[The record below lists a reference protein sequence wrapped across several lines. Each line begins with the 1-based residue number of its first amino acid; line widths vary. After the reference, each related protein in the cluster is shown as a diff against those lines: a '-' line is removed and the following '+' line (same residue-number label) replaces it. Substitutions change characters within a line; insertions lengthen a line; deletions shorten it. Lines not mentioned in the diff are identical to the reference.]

1 MDDEVKVRFR
11 WVTLY
16 LETNDAGLVCRK
28 CGISR
33 PTLRQWARRYQSD
46 GMAGLQSKSKR
57 PKKTPEKKVTEQ
69 VKQWILELRKRR
81 LGSRRIQSELK
92 RLHDYSLSRKAIQ
105 TTLDHAQQP
114 PLVETRRPRKSVKRY
129 AREIPG
135 ERVQFDT
142 CEIADGLYQY
152 TAIDDCTRMKVVK
165 LYPQRSAANSLDFL
179 ESVIEEL
186 PFPIQRVQTDRGME
200 FFAHDFQ
207 QRLMDYA
214 IKFRPIK
221 PRSPH
226 LNGKVER
233 SQKTDW
239 EEFYSTGDLAAPDLN
254 EKLRQWQDYYNHERP
269 HGSLGNQTPWEKWWD
284 LTDKTP
290 LNEEVEAMYDPTK
303 ERFREQNYRA
313 DLELRRLKGCR

>member
-1 MDDEVKVRFR
+1 MEDEIKARLR

-33 PTLRQWARRYQSD
+33 PTLRQWARRYKSD

-69 VKQWILELRKRR
+69 VKQWILELRQRR
-81 LGSRRIQSELK
+81 LGSRRIQSELQ
-92 RLHDYSLSRKAIQ
+92 RLYDYSLSRRAIQ
-105 TTLDHAQQP
+105 TTLDQEQQP
-114 PLVETRRPRKSVKRY
+114 PLVETRHPPESMKRY
-129 AREIPG
+129 AREILG

-142 CEIADGLYQY
+142 CEIADRLYQY
-152 TAIDDCTRMKVVK
+152 TAIDDCTRMKVLK
-165 LYPQRSAANSLDFL
+165 LYPQKSAANSLDFL
-179 ESVIEEL
+179 DHAIEEL

-200 FFAHDFQ
+200 FFAYEFQ

-239 EEFYSTGDLAAPDLN
+239 EEFYSTVDLADLDLN
-254 EKLRQWQDYYNHERP
+254 EKLRQWQDYYY
-269 HGSLGNQTPWEKWWD
+269 SSSQYSFVLC
-284 LTDKTP
+284 P
-290 LNEEVEAMYDPTK
+290 LKYEL
-303 ERFREQNYRA
+303 F
-313 DLELRRLKGCR
+313 LRRIRYRPTPGVGLRSRHQLFGRCRLEVATTKDPRPIG